1 YRTGVPAQP
10 RSPGRTSA
18 PCSDAIRP
26 ACSPTATRP
35 GSPYP
40 LVHPFVTATGPRTVR
55 AHLYAAARGDA
66 ITDAQG
72 APVVRPGEPVSRIGG
87 LRAEALVEPGC
98 DEMGSGSSP
107 GAAPTGRKA
116 HEAARFVLFAHG
128 RTRWSDQPNDRSRS
142 SGQPFI
148 EKWPKPDA

>member
-1 YRTGVPAQP
+1 
-10 RSPGRTSA
+10 
-18 PCSDAIRP
+18 
-26 ACSPTATRP
+26 
-35 GSPYP
+35 
-40 LVHPFVTATGPRTVR
+40 
-55 AHLYAAARGDA
+55 YAAARGDA

-72 APVVRPGEPVSRIGG
+72 SPVVRPGEPVSRIGG

-148 EKWPKPDA
+148 EKWPKPDAQRLLRSAVIMLLCARTLRCTCICRPRMKSREGRDHGEHGLQRHAGH